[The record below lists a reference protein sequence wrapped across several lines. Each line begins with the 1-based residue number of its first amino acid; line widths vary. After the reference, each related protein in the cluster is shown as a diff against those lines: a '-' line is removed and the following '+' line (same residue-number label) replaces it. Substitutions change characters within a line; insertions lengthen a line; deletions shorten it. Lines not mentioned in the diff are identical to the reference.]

1 MQLFPKDKSIG
12 IFRGF
17 TAGGLEFHA
26 DLALPYQSNFQNI
39 PMHGQLVLVQLETP
53 NEAVLGRI
61 TALSSDGRLT
71 GAAGEDFNIRAL
83 RESRNVPEQLR
94 EDYLKYRV
102 DIRVLG
108 VLRVNG
114 DKKLTFVASHRRLPH
129 VGSPVAFVDEAILKE
144 LIGHNNEGAVIG
156 HYALGEYVYT
166 GGQSKFAPD
175 EWVQHLSPELNVRFM
190 ASSLVSRRTFV
201 FARAGFGKSNLNKLL
216 FSELYSTDPTVKK
229 RGNRDVPVGT
239 IIFDPDGEY
248 FWPDDKDRPG
258 LADVPHLKD
267 RLVVFTSRVAPSPYY
282 GSFVAAGIKLDL
294 RTLSASDVVSLGL
307 SMEKQDQQN
316 VAKLRSVK
324 GQNWSDLVDLIYED
338 GNSADVEE
346 VKRLLRAH
354 DMMDGEVFAARA
366 NLTRIVGML
375 HDPASR
381 LMDALLAALK
391 DGKLCVVD
399 VSQLRGHPALI
410 LSGLILRRIF
420 ERNQV
425 EFTKENSQSIPTI
438 AVVEEAQSVL
448 NEKAS
453 AAQPY
458 IEWVKEGRK
467 YDLGAM
473 LITQQ
478 PGSIPVEILSQG
490 DNWFIFHLLSASDL
504 RSVKG
509 ANSHYSDDLLSSL
522 LNEPIPGHG
531 VFWSSVP
538 RPTASGPQAM
548 SFPISFRAMLFEKRY
563 STFDPKYNSPAADTY
578 ARRLLQRLQ
587 GDVQQVV
594 AAAGVAAAAA
604 AAAGGA
610 PAPAAQTDTASGA
623 DEDDKSVVAT
633 DFLKLARQQ
642 AIATVKADPDFS
654 KQFNGNGITW
664 GVLKHKIKDALPE
677 SIEGRDDMAYQMVTE
692 AMTSIVGKQD
702 EAWHTEKRPT
712 KSSGKD
718 KVWIVKGPK
727 P

>member
-1 MQLFPKDKSIG
+1 MVLFSREKTIG

-17 TAGGLEFHA
+17 REGGLEFHA
-26 DLALPYQSNFQNI
+26 DLALPYQSTFQNI

-61 TALSSDGRLT
+61 TSLSSEGRLT
-71 GAAGEDFNIRAL
+71 GASGEDFNIRAM
-83 RESRNVPEQLR
+83 RESRHVPEQLR

-114 DKKLTFVASHRRLPH
+114 DKELTFVASHRRLPH
-129 VGSPVAFVDEAILKE
+129 VGSPVAFVDQAILKE
-144 LIGHNNEGAVIG
+144 LLGHDSDGAIIG
-156 HYALGEYVYT
+156 HYALGEYVFT
-166 GGQSKFAPD
+166 GGRTDIAPE
-175 EWVQHLSPELNVRFM
+175 EWVQHQTPELTVRFE

-216 FSELYSTDPTVKK
+216 FSELYRADPTVTK
-229 RGNRDVPVGT
+229 RGGKQVPVGT

-267 RLVVFTSRVAPSPYY
+267 RLVVFTSRKPPSKYY
-282 GSFVAAGIKLDL
+282 GSFVAAGVKLDI
-294 RTLSASDVVSLGL
+294 RTLAAGDVISLAL
-307 SMEKQDQQN
+307 SPEKQDQQN

-338 GNSADVEE
+338 GNSASVDDVR
-346 VKRLLRAH
+346 RLLSAK
-354 DMMDGEVFAARA
+354 DISDVEVFAARA
-366 NLTRIVGML
+366 NLTRIVNML

-381 LMDALLAALK
+381 LMDALLAALRE
-391 DGKLCVVD
+391 GKLCVVD

-420 ERNQV
+420 DRNQE
-425 EFTKENSQSIPTI
+425 EFTKESPQSIPTI
-438 AVVEEAQSVL
+438 AVIEEAQSVL
-448 NEKAS
+448 NDKAS

-490 DNWFIFHLLSASDL
+490 DNWFIFHLLSAADL
-504 RSVKG
+504 RCVKG
-509 ANSHYSDDLLSSL
+509 ANAHYSEDLLSSL

-538 RPTASGPQAM
+538 RPTPSGPQAM
-548 SFPISFRAMLFEKRY
+548 SFPIAFRAMLFEKSYRTIDPTY
-563 STFDPKYNSPAADTY
+563 SSSEVDTF
-578 ARRLLQRLQ
+578 ARRLRGRLL
-587 GDVQQVV
+587 GEIQQAI
-594 AAAGVAAAAA
+594 AASGT
-604 AAAGGA
+604 
-610 PAPAAQTDTASGA
+610 PAAPVDASA
-623 DEDDKSVVAT
+623 TTDEDDKAAQPA

-642 AIATVKADPDFS
+642 ALATLKQDDDFWRN
-654 KQFNGNGITW
+654 FNTQGITW
-664 GVLKHKIKDALPE
+664 GVVKYKLKDALPE
-677 SIEGRDDMAYQMVTE
+677 SLEDRDDMAYQMVSE
-692 AMTSIVGKQD
+692 AMNELVGPQD
-702 EAWHTEKRPT
+702 QAWHTEKRLV
-712 KSSGKD
+712 KSSGTE

-727 P
+727 T

>member
-1 MQLFPKDKSIG
+1 MQLFPKDKTIG

-17 TAGGLEFHA
+17 TEGGLEFHA
-26 DLALPYQSNFQNI
+26 DLALPYQSSFQNI

-61 TALSSDGRLT
+61 TSLSSDGRLT
-71 GAAGEDFNIRAL
+71 GAAGEDFNIRAM

-114 DKKLTFVASHRRLPH
+114 DSQLTFVASHRRLPH
-129 VGSPVAFVDEAILKE
+129 VGSPVAFVDQAILKE
-144 LIGHNNEGAVIG
+144 LIGHNGEGATIG
-156 HYALGEYVYT
+156 HYALGEYVFT
-166 GGQSKFAPD
+166 GGRTAIAPE
-175 EWVQHLSPELNVRFM
+175 EWVQHQTPELTVKFM

-216 FSELYSTDPTVKK
+216 FSELYRVDPTVTK
-229 RGNRDVPVGT
+229 RGGKQVPVGT

-258 LADVPHLKD
+258 LADVPHLTE
-267 RLVVFTSRVAPSPYY
+267 RLVIFTSRKIESKYY
-282 GSFVAAGIKLDL
+282 MSFVAAGVKLDI
-294 RTLSASDVVSLGL
+294 RTLSAGDVISLAL
-307 SMEKQDQQN
+307 SPEKQDQQN
-316 VAKLRSVK
+316 VAKLRAVR
-324 GQNWSDLVDLIYED
+324 GQNWSDLVDLVFRD
-338 GNSADVEE
+338 GNSASIDEI
-346 VKRLLRAH
+346 KRLLNVSH
-354 DMMDGEVFAARA
+354 DGMSDVEVFAARA
-366 NLTRIVGML
+366 NLTRIVHML

-391 DGKLCVVD
+391 EGKLCVVD
-399 VSQLRGHPALI
+399 VSQLRGGPSLV

-420 ERNQV
+420 DRNQE
-425 EFTKENSQSIPTI
+425 EFTKESPQSIPTI

-478 PGSIPVEILSQG
+478 PGSIPGEILSQG
-490 DNWFIFHLLSASDL
+490 DNWFIFHLLSAADL

-509 ANSHYSDDLLSSL
+509 ANAHYSDDLLSSL

-531 VFWSSVP
+531 VFWSSVGG
-538 RPTASGPQAM
+538 RP
-548 SFPISFRAMLFEKRY
+548 FPIPFRAMLFEGIYKTVDPTY
-563 STFDPKYNSPAADTY
+563 SAPAVDTFASRLR
-578 ARRLLQRLQ
+578 ARL
-587 GDVQQVV
+587 GAEV
-594 AAAGVAAAAA
+594 AAVTSAPRQTDGEAAPPAGGSVAQDEEDGAPVDFRAAAIQAA
-604 AAAGGA
+604 K
-610 PAPAAQTDTASGA
+610 
-623 DEDDKSVVAT
+623 ER
-633 DFLKLARQQ
+633 LRQDQ
-642 AIATVKADPDFS
+642 EFND
-654 KQFNGNGITW
+654 QFNRAI
-664 GVLKHKIKDALPE
+664 GVPWFVVQRKLCEFLPE
-677 SIEGRDDMAYQMVTE
+677 SMTDREDLALQLVTE
-692 AMTSIVGKQD
+692 VLQEVAGQDGVG
-702 EAWHTEKRPT
+702 WHRERRSK
-712 KSSGKD
+712 KNDSSKTLT
-718 KVWIVKGPK
+718 WIVKGPGS
-727 P
+727 

>member
-1 MQLFPKDKSIG
+1 MQLFPKDKTIG

-17 TAGGLEFHA
+17 REGGLEFHA
-26 DLALPYQSNFQNI
+26 DLALPYQSTFQNI

-61 TALSSDGRLT
+61 TSLSSDGRLT
-71 GAAGEDFNIRAL
+71 GAAGEDFNIRAM

-114 DKKLTFVASHRRLPH
+114 DDKLTFVASHRRLPH
-129 VGSPVAFVDEAILKE
+129 VGSPVAFVGDAILKE
-144 LIGHNNEGAVIG
+144 LLGHNGDGAAIG
-156 HYALGEYVYT
+156 HYAMGEYVFT
-166 GGQSKFAPD
+166 GGNTALAPD
-175 EWVQHLSPELNVRFM
+175 EWVQHLSPELKVKFL

-216 FSELYSTDPTVKK
+216 FSELYRTDPVAPK
-229 RGNRDVPVGT
+229 RAGKTVPVGT

-267 RLVVFTSRVAPSPYY
+267 RLVVFTSRKIESKYY
-282 GSFVAAGIKLDL
+282 MSFVAAGVKLDI
-294 RTLSASDVVSLGL
+294 RTLSASDVITLAL
-307 SMEKQDQQN
+307 SPEKQDQQN
-316 VAKLRSVK
+316 VAKLRSVR
-324 GQNWSDLVDLIYED
+324 GQNWSDLVDLISQD
-338 GNSADVEE
+338 GNSASVDDI
-346 VKRLLRAH
+346 KRLLNAR
-354 DMMDGEVFAARA
+354 DMSDMEVFAARA
-366 NLTRIVGML
+366 NLTRIVHML

-399 VSQLRGHPALI
+399 VSQLRGGPALI

-420 ERNQV
+420 DRNQE
-425 EFTKENSQSIPTI
+425 EFTKESPQSIPTI

-478 PGSIPVEILSQG
+478 PGSIPGEILSQG
-490 DNWFIFHLLSASDL
+490 DNWFIFHLLSAADL

-509 ANSHYSDDLLSSL
+509 ANAHYSDDLLSSL

-531 VFWSSVP
+531 VFWSSVGG
-538 RPTASGPQAM
+538 RP
-548 SFPISFRAMLFEKRY
+548 FPIPFRAMLFEGLYKTVDPTY
-563 STFDPKYNSPAADTY
+563 SAAAVDTY
-578 ARRLLQRLQ
+578 ASHLRDRLGAEVAAVTSPPTKASAASPDLASEPDTGVDYEEEGTPVDFRAEAIRVAKAKLREDQEFIDQFDRPIGVPWFVLQRKLAGYLPETMTDRDELALQ
-587 GDVQQVV
+587 LVTEVLSEV
-594 AAAGVAAAAA
+594 AGEEGVAWHRERR
-604 AAAGGA
+604 
-610 PAPAAQTDTASGA
+610 PKKNEP
-623 DEDDKSVVAT
+623 
-633 DFLKLARQQ
+633 
-642 AIATVKADPDFS
+642 S
-654 KQFNGNGITW
+654 KT
-664 GVLKHKIKDALPE
+664 L
-677 SIEGRDDMAYQMVTE
+677 
-692 AMTSIVGKQD
+692 
-702 EAWHTEKRPT
+702 
-712 KSSGKD
+712 
-718 KVWIVKGPK
+718 VWIVKGQAK
-727 P
+727 